1 MDGGKVKKPKNKV
14 KSINKDKVNKDVSK
28 DKKDNKGNKYQKNQ
42 VQPFVPKKAAYVSTC
57 SFVEGVGEFCKE
69 KLGYK
74 FPTTWGGFNMCMTPI
89 PGLGRKKKYLF
100 VSRIFLTPE
109 MMYGG
114 KIVVGTKPSPVTQA
128 PHMRSQD
135 YSQSFFWGNWSGTE
149 MSVMFI
155 GEFDS
160 IRGLVIDE
168 SYTPFILSGCKSYFQ
183 KPPCVYTQA
192 KQLGIPGMLLHQ
204 MSQLSCSDYRIF
216 TLGNDIILHDA
227 YTTFLNKMV
236 LNHEQKMI
244 RYERWVSSMCQLPKW
259 LTGKDIEE
267 RKALEEKLMLA
278 ANLSNKKKTVGG
290 GASVKRTETEKTTV
304 TGMDTQNFK
313 NELETGAAYYKYF
326 DKNWSFIGMQG
337 EQMMFL
343 DWFYKDGVHAVNLD
357 PATGYCI
364 RKRIVEFNKDPI
376 PRDAD
381 DAYPDFSLGT
391 TTMSI
396 SKGKKIDVIGVGHV
410 KFHWDYV
417 NFEGSRLYKEVAKID
432 ALFNKTFGRN
442 YKRHIKYVY
451 ACFFYRI
458 KEHSKNQ
465 FEMTISDL
473 WIPFFE
479 KEKERYHSLVVFPM
493 GVTKSLDNAE
503 EFHVSAGLSDYY
515 NIVMTFKKED
525 VISKLVHDVSN
536 MNMKKLNLDLIR
548 Y

>member
-1 MDGGKVKKPKNKV
+1 MTDLKMDGGKVKKVKKPIAKGKTKDKGGKV
-14 KSINKDKVNKDVSK
+14 KSIAT
-28 DKKDNKGNKYQKNQ
+28 
-42 VQPFVPKKAAYVSTC
+42 KAAVQNKIVSSYDSTC
-57 SFVEGVGEFCKE
+57 MFLNGVGEFCKA

-74 FPTTWGGFNMCMTPI
+74 FPTTWGGFNVCMAPI
-89 PGLGRKKKYLF
+89 PAMGRTANKYLF

-149 MSVMFI
+149 LSVMFI
-155 GEFDS
+155 GSFDAEN
-160 IRGLVIDE
+160 GLVIDE
-168 SYTPFILSGCKSYFQ
+168 SYTPFILSGCKSFFQ

-192 KQLGIPGMLLHQ
+192 KELGIPGMLLHQ

-216 TLGNDIILHDA
+216 TLGNDIIMHDA

-244 RYERWVSSMCQLPKW
+244 RYERWVSSMCQLPTW

-267 RKALEEKLMLA
+267 RQA
-278 ANLSNKKKTVGG
+278 AELLKKQQAKVIKKSG
-290 GASVKRTETEKTTV
+290 GARTAV
-304 TGMDTQNFK
+304 ITGMDTKKFK
-313 NELETGAAYYKYF
+313 NELVTGAPYYKYF

-337 EQMMFL
+337 EQLMFL
-343 DWFYKDGVHAVNLD
+343 DWFYPDGVHAVTLD
-357 PATGYCI
+357 PETGYCI

-381 DAYPDFSLGT
+381 EMYPDFSLGT

-396 SKGKKIDVIGVGHV
+396 TKGKRIDVIGVGHV
-410 KFHWDYV
+410 KFHWDHV
-417 NFEGSRLYKEVAKID
+417 SFEGSRLYKEVAKID

-458 KEHSKNQ
+458 KQHSKNK
-465 FEMTISDL
+465 FDMTMSDL

-479 KEKERYHSLVVFPM
+479 KEKEKYHSLVVFPM
-493 GVTKSLDNAE
+493 GVTKSLDNE
-503 EFHVSAGLSDYY
+503 QDFHVSAGLSDYY

-525 VISKLVHDVSN
+525 VLSKLVHDVSN
-536 MNMKKLNLDLIR
+536 MNMKKLYLDVIR